1 MEAKMLTFIL
11 LLIIFIYNFSVV
23 SVELKSSKPAFL
35 RVVFLM
41 IFGIIEDIIFNFK
54 FSQR

>member
-1 MEAKMLTFIL
+1 MLTFIL